1 MDNQQGQDT
10 KNDVVYNNLMQGI
23 SKKTE
28 PQNLKSLK
36 IKELKKI
43 CATRGLNKYSHL
55 NKAGLV
61 ELLQTSE

>member
-1 MDNQQGQDT
+1 M
-10 KNDVVYNNLMQGI
+10 VYNNLMQGI